1 MEYYHI
7 KLCPLSRKLYTIVF
21 PWGKYEYQKL
31 PMGLCCSPDTFQENV
46 NKLFNGLEYV
56 RTHIDDLLIMS
67 NKSFEDHINKLDKVI
82 NKSKQK
88 SFKLNAEN
96 PFGQK

>member
-1 MEYYHI
+1 MV
-7 KLCPLSRKLYTIVF
+7 LYN
-21 PWGKYEYQKL
+21 
-31 PMGLCCSPDTFQENV
+31 SPDKFLEKL
-46 NKLFNGLEYV
+46 NKLLNSLEYV
-56 RTHIDDLLIMS
+56 RTYIDDLLIIT
-67 NKSFEDHINKLDKVI
+67 NESFEDHINKLDKVI